1 MMKKARHFLN
11 QDPPGRNEICYPS
24 FAGSLDINGKNAKI
38 LDNTNTFTISIL
50 LKGDSIETFH

>member
-1 MMKKARHFLN
+1 MKKARHFLN
-11 QDPPGRNEICYPS
+11 QDPPCRNEIRYPS
-24 FAGSLDINGKNAKI
+24 FAGSLDINRKNAKI